1 MNNKKRI
8 LIIAANPEPE
18 KHGRLDLDQEIRE
31 IHEVLQSA
39 QLRDQFELSFPQ
51 VAATYRDFQTAI
63 LKQKPQIVHIC
74 GHVTG
79 TNGLMFCNDAGQAKL
94 VNAEALA
101 GLFEL
106 FADQVECV
114 VLNAC
119 YSAEQAQAICQ
130 HIEYVIG
137 MNQPIG
143 DRSAQEFSF
152 GFYSALG
159 EGGSYE
165 FAYEY
170 GRSSISIGGS
180 AEYADVPKLYRR
192 LLPTT
197 TPSIGIFA
205 WADPPPDRAFTIL
218 LDWTAYYKRD
228 TRQIQDQS
236 TWDSILLPKLRQ
248 VKKQLRQTAG
258 LEYITVQARAPLT
271 VMLALGFVFPQVDD
285 FRFHFEQVSNP
296 TGKEV
301 WKSYEPP
308 SSLKFRVEEHS
319 EPGADLLIA
328 FSVSGSAKADIDIL
342 LQETSQPFSII
353 YCEPESG
360 ASPTS
365 IASNAD
371 ATALTI
377 DAHRIMQKYI
387 KQYRVTTSHLILYA
401 PLGFCLFLGQKLNA
415 LGTVITYERKAQG
428 GYQMSFTL
436 PTG

>member
-1 MNNKKRI
+1 MSHKKQI

-31 IHEVLQSA
+31 IRRVLESA
-39 QLRDQFELSFPQ
+39 KLREQFEPIFVE
-51 VAATYRDFQTAI
+51 VAATYRDLQTAI
-63 LKQKPQIVHIC
+63 LKRQPQIVHIC
-74 GHVTG
+74 GHGTG
-79 TNGLMFCNDAGQAKL
+79 ANGLMFCNDAGQAKL

-101 GLFEL
+101 GLFKL

-143 DRSAQEFSF
+143 DRSAKEFSF
-152 GFYSALG
+152 GFYTALG
-159 EGGSYE
+159 EGSSYE
-165 FAYEY
+165 FAYEF

-180 AEYADVPKLYRR
+180 ANYANAPEIYRR
-192 LLPTT
+192 LSPTT
-197 TPSIGIFA
+197 NPTLGIFA
-205 WADPPPDRAFTIL
+205 WADPPPDHTFTIL
-218 LDWTAYYKRD
+218 LDWTAYYNRN
-228 TRQIQDQS
+228 TRQIQEQL
-236 TWDSILLPKLRQ
+236 TWDSILLPELRQ
-248 VKKQLRQTAG
+248 VKKQLKQTLG
-258 LEYITVQARAPLT
+258 LEYITVQARTPLT

-296 TGKEV
+296 TGKAV

-308 SSLKFRVEEHS
+308 SPLNFKVEENGQ
-319 EPGADLLIA
+319 PDADLLIA

-353 YCEPESG
+353 YCEPEGG

-371 ATALTI
+371 VTALAI

-387 KQYRVTTSHLILYA
+387 KQYRVITSHLILYA
-401 PLGFCLFLGQKLNA
+401 PLGFCLFLGQRLNA
-415 LGTVITYERKAQG
+415 LGTVITYERKADG